1 MWSKYDIE
9 NNSIQ
14 SYYQEIFQT
23 FMLELYVFITRLLT
37 LVYLKVITNIQFY
50 PFTRKIYLLQKKWK
64 GSLPTTMLKYSL
76 IHNIYPYD
84 VYIEDIPDMNYQL
97 LRSNLEQCFI
107 QKNNYQHLWY
117 LCQHY
122 RVSTS
127 VDIYLLGNEKYPASN
142 VI

>member
-107 QKNNYQHLWY
+107 QKTQEKNFRHFCYNYCASISIH
-117 LCQHY
+117 
-122 RVSTS
+122 
-127 VDIYLLGNEKYPASN
+127 IYLLVQAQ
-142 VI
+142 